1 MWMRERRKKKTT
13 EVRVQEAERGKH
25 KTRETDKSESVR
37 GPPEENLKET
47 KETEAQKRVRVSE
60 AVERRDGGRERISVC
75 AQIDSDEDPK
85 YQHCRF
91 QHGKV
96 QQNWLHGLL

>member
-1 MWMRERRKKKTT
+1 M
-13 EVRVQEAERGKH
+13 
-25 KTRETDKSESVR
+25 R

-85 YQHCRF
+85 YQSP
-91 QHGKV
+91 
-96 QQNWLHGLL
+96 GL